1 MVGLRGELMAAV
13 ERSPHMAAN
22 HDRAGWISLFAAGGS
37 VEDPVGSRP
46 HVGLAHIG
54 RFYDTF
60 IAPRR
65 IVFRR
70 SYDVVIDTTVVR
82 DVTLEVGMGPTV
94 VMEIPAVLR
103 YDMTNDAAGDWLI
116 DRLRAYWELPAMM
129 MRFLSNGPAAAP
141 HALHLTRALMRHQG
155 LRGTAGFASGFR
167 GARDRG
173 KRTLRAFLEA
183 ASAGDELGAWRCL
196 APGAT
201 ITHGDRN
208 ILKLG
213 PFSEEIRNAV
223 WTKMIAAGSSV
234 TVSLRGRVSGV
245 LIAEVAEG
253 VDAITRLS
261 YFAE

>member
-1 MVGLRGELMAAV
+1 MAAV
-13 ERSPHMAAN
+13 ERSPQLAAN
-22 HDRAGWISLFAAGGS
+22 HDRAGWIGLFAAGGS

-46 HVGLAHIG
+46 HVGPAHIG

-70 SYDVVIDTTVVR
+70 SHDVVIDTTVVR

-103 YDMTNDAAGDWLI
+103 YDMTRDAAGAWLI
-116 DRLRAYWELPAMM
+116 ERLRAYWELPAMM

-141 HALHLTRALMRHQG
+141 QALQLTRALMRNQG
-155 LRGTAGFASGFR
+155 LRGSAGFVSGFR
-167 GARDRG
+167 GARNRG

-183 ASAGDELGAWRCL
+183 VSAGDELGAWRCL
-196 APGAT
+196 APGAV
-201 ITHGDRN
+201 ITHGDRKM
-208 ILKLG
+208 LKFG
-213 PFSEEIRNAV
+213 SFSEEIQNTV

-234 TVSLRGRVSGV
+234 TVSLRGQVSGV
-245 LIAEVAEG
+245 LIAEVAED
-253 VDAITRLS
+253 VDAINRLS